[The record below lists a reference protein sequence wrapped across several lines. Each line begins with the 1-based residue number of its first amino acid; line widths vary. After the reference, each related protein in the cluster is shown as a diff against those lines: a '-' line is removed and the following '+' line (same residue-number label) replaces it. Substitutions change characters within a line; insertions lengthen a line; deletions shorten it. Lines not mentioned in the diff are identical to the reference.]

1 MRHKDVSNLSRPF
14 GGKTVLLGGDFR
26 QILPVLPKKGRED
39 IVMASIN
46 KSYLW
51 DDCKVFKLDKNM
63 RIESGVPPVTIS
75 GQKIPYADWVIGVGD
90 GHVPTFASMEG
101 NEPCWIEIP
110 PELNLCP
117 ENDGKKVIVD
127 TIYAHMC
134 ESSTEADYFRDRA
147 ILTPLN
153 EDVDAINKEVLKRFT
168 GIPRLIVLLPAPQL
182 KIVSNF
188 IQSYN
193 MGSYKLLKDLK
204 LGEGT
209 QSIKVRVS
217 REWGGRKP
225 GSAHVTVKNYLLL
238 DEEGTQLHALTT
250 EYSLISFF
258 AKKMKVG
265 NVYMISKY
273 DVEDAPEI
281 YRPVPGKYVIKLYR
295 KTEVTDPGNIPAIP
309 MYKFEIATFQN
320 ARSREG
326 DVVTLM
332 DIVGKLTKSTP
343 IQITNNGKKALEIEL
358 TNESNDN
365 MKIVLWENQAHD
377 FLQYKIDCEKPD
389 VFLLVTGTTAKLVK
403 GEHVQWS
410 SSSTNFFFNIDHP
423 TIVSLRASMKGEL
436 IPKIVSSI
444 KTHAQSTI
452 EEIERVAIQ
461 QLFDAQLPEG
471 KNDIAFIIEATILEL
486 IPIYGGWYYMGC
498 KKCGKIV
505 NEMQECTN
513 CPNNKAPP
521 VPLYRVTAEVEDSTS
536 STTVVLFDKHV
547 MKLINVSAQHILTN
561 DKNATQEMIPA
572 VLNNMLGKKCILQLK
587 LTSFNTVRGK
597 ERYTVTQAEEVKPT
611 EVNNVQV
618 VPTEQLE
625 HGDTQ
630 TVANHQ
636 TENKR
641 KSLEVESDHL
651 KPPASSAV
659 KESNGK
665 QTRTKRQK

>member
-1 MRHKDVSNLSRPF
+1 
-14 GGKTVLLGGDFR
+14 
-26 QILPVLPKKGRED
+26 
-39 IVMASIN
+39 
-46 KSYLW
+46 
-51 DDCKVFKLDKNM
+51 M

-168 GIPRLIVLLPAPQL
+168 GESRVYRSVDSICIPRLIVLLPAPQL

-209 QSIKVRVS
+209 QSIK
-217 REWGGRKP
+217 
-225 GSAHVTVKNYLLL
+225 
-238 DEEGTQLHALTT
+238 GTQLHALTT

-403 GEHVQWS
+403 
-410 SSSTNFFFNIDHP
+410 
-423 TIVSLRASMKGEL
+423 
-436 IPKIVSSI
+436 
-444 KTHAQSTI
+444 

-572 VLNNMLGKKCILQLK
+572 VLNNMLGKKMH
-587 LTSFNTVRGK
+587 F
-597 ERYTVTQAEEVKPT
+597 A
-611 EVNNVQV
+611 V

-630 TVANHQ
+630 IVANHQ